1 MALTPQEIE
10 VIINQFII
18 DNTTNQITPAKVRY
32 VLKVM
37 NAAIKTT
44 DASAVLAIEPLFFD
58 SFTNQFSI
66 RQVSNVASGFLTG
79 SDYAEFKQNLLPIA
93 ADRIELKQK
102 GWKGGIKNT
111 GANIELGDICQGWNT
126 PGEWIDSMMYVSL
139 GNDQDVSNYERI
151 YSANV
156 TIIP

>member
-10 VIINQFII
+10 IIINQFII

-37 NAAIKTT
+37 NEAIKTT
-44 DASAVLAIEPLFFD
+44 DAATVYAVDPLFFD

-66 RQVSNVASGFLTG
+66 RQVSNTESGFLTG
-79 SDYAEFKQNLLPIA
+79 SDYAEFKENLLPIQ

-111 GANIELGDICQGWNT
+111 GANIELGDICQGW
-126 PGEWIDSMMYVSL
+126 GGFDEWIDSMIYVSL
-139 GNDQDVSNYERI
+139 GDDQDIENYERI

-156 TIIP
+156 TVIP